1 MAHTYSHLFG
11 IPTTGLRFFT
21 VYGPYGRPDMAYY
34 SFTRDIIEGKP
45 IKVFNHGKME
55 RDFTYIDDIVEGI
68 VRLIDKVPEV
78 NKDWDE
84 SKDDLSSSFAPYKI
98 YNIGNNHPVP
108 LMRFIQALESS
119 IGIEAK
125 KVYMDMQ
132 PGDVLKTFADVSDLE
147 RDIDFKPSTSI
158 EDGIDKFV
166 IWYRSYYKV

>member
-1 MAHTYSHLFG
+1 
-11 IPTTGLRFFT
+11 
-21 VYGPYGRPDMAYY
+21 
-34 SFTRDIIEGKP
+34 
-45 IKVFNHGKME
+45 ME